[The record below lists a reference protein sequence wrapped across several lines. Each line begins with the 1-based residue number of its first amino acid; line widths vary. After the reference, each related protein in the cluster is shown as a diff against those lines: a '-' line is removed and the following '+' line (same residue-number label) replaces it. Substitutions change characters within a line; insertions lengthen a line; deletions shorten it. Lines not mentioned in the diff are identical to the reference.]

1 MKMTDMS
8 NIPKI
13 FIDSNDLRDLSYHLA
28 AKVLE
33 QGFEPNY
40 LVALWRGGTPVGA
53 YVHEF
58 FKKVGLK
65 VDHIPIRTNGYDAVG
80 KRSRE
85 VEVWGLD
92 YIIDRIKSHDRLL
105 FVDDVFDTG
114 LTMQKVGETLKQA
127 AQERTPQFKTATPYY
142 KPQKN
147 ETLNTAHPYI
157 PDFYLETTTE
167 WVSFPHELEDLTDQE
182 IEQYKGK
189 NTLNLLKQF
198 REKKFS

>member
-1 MKMTDMS
+1 MTDMS

-92 YIIDRIKSHDRLL
+92 YIIDRIQSHDRLL